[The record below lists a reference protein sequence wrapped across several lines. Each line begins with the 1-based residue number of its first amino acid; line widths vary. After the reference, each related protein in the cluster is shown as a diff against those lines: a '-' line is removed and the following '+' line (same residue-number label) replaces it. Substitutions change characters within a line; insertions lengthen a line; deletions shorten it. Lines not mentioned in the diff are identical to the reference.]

1 MSLISLEKV
10 SGVDG
15 VDLQAT
21 AVWTSRE
28 PPQYLQQASL
38 LPELR
43 LRLSEH
49 LFRTTKEEQYKTN
62 PLSGAGDLCVPGTVV
77 EFISQ
82 EAGLIRLDG
91 TQDTAL
97 FHLEQ
102 VWRKG
107 KNGLELILPKL
118 ESSLKDCALPL
129 GSKVFV
135 NVRRL
140 PAHTGSCLRYQ
151 AILLWKCEGSDSGS
165 QPLPPPYLARYKP
178 LEARREL
185 VARLDQLHSRVK
197 AALHLEFQQVSYA
210 KPGPVHCVVDSVS
223 AAPSPI
229 KARVTAVQGDHGLIT
244 LFTLRQE
251 EIPVLFHIEDVWDQE
266 GVPALKSSITM
277 QDLQLAQVEVI
288 CRTMPGLEDKGSL
301 ELVQMAGA
309 RSSKFRGAPLLQAV
323 AVVVVGGPVKAIAC
337 PCPRPTKL
345 REMPGWFGC
354 SGGTFLLSTTLAA
367 RLNMKVVEWAEMA
380 GPGLARHLP
389 KMTRQEEVDRLK
401 QATLEI
407 SKLDTHRLDRFIYG
421 EWSSK
426 DVEEVNRTA
435 LPEALEGHRM
445 VIKYLHR
452 PVLKA
457 EWGLGEVE
465 VMSGT
470 SDPQQVLRMFSG
482 EEVNNPPTK
491 SIRTFVLFRLADY
504 KFFTTPDYFASDLA
518 NILPISS
525 TDVFFVHAKRV
536 LAKGPVPYVATALWN
551 ETLRRELGVE
561 EAPTDRSKLDHKAV
575 VAARKLVSSLDN
587 QEVHPKES
595 TVEEEAEDDASMLH
609 LPDFVGRV
617 CNEVTTYSSKWLVK
631 QAGKVLACLEGEE
644 GRVEQI
650 LTNHLATVTIREERR
665 VLVSSEDVFSLQK
678 GSKFSTSKE
687 LFLCS
692 VRKRDLD
699 LRSVLQ
705 AGQKVFLN
713 AVPLISMPPNTA
725 QVHYTS
731 CGLVVAKTAAAL
743 PVHCISS
750 SQELTEE
757 FKLFYMKVL
766 KELDEKGQLDPA
778 SSIYSTNHPVKIPRR
793 ALPKLKTGWLKVERM
808 VKEVTQ
814 TKKVEDI
821 YVKKPMLLS
830 TKKLEPE
837 HTNVKKK
844 LEVVEQKLKKKRWS
858 AKEKKVK
865 KSMVLP
871 PPVSSVEPAA
881 PVVVWESLLTGK
893 YGQVLRII
901 DKNYGLAV
909 GFIPAGTTFVPFQML
924 FDTFDVFVG
933 EKTCSELGNKL
944 NDVMAVGDFIKF
956 NAAKV
961 ESETQDA
968 KVREVPYMTTAL
980 VVAKTVDEIKAATI
994 PDTAAV
1000 VTSLD
1005 QVTKEKIANFRTVT
1019 NFLGGK
1025 KLTSKEEALLDEIS
1039 RGELASQVLDPPSLP
1054 TRGNNDEVVLEDSET
1069 EETDEEEEGEEKD
1082 DQNQEVEDDDD
1093 EIMIVEERHV
1103 GVMKELHQD
1112 ETKPD
1117 NKTLKSS
1124 DREKEDESRA
1134 NEAEENLD
1142 GLSKELRPSELRKV
1156 VMAYIGMLSR
1166 TEDRKIDVGKLRDS
1180 SQPEIEIDFLIKFIL
1195 SLGQVCKVA
1204 KKGLKVGHVFIT
1216 QSQVTL
1222 VQERGAL
1229 ELSHLTGAGKQSPSG
1244 TQDSDILAK
1253 LGPNALRKVLLG
1265 FVQLIEGK
1273 TTLTKLGLDTGV
1285 LTGLKE
1291 VLKTV
1296 VVICK
1301 ANVKTNKNKGFKL
1314 QNIFINS
1321 NLANQVPYIIHT
1333 KTISP

>member
-1 MSLISLEKV
+1 ME
-10 SGVDG
+10 G

-21 AVWTSRE
+21 AVWTSRQ
-28 PPQYLQQASL
+28 PPQYLQQTSL

-49 LFRTTKEEQYKTN
+49 LFRTTREEQYKTN
-62 PLSGAGDLCVPGTVV
+62 PLAGAGDLCVLGTVV

-91 TQDTAL
+91 TQDAAL

-107 KNGLELILPKL
+107 RSGLELILPKL
-118 ESSLKDCALPL
+118 ESNLKDCALPL

-140 PAHTGSCLRYQ
+140 PAHPGSCLSYQ
-151 AILLWKCEGSDSGS
+151 AILLWKCEGSESGS
-165 QPLPPPYLARYKP
+165 QPLPPPYLAKYKP

-197 AALHLEFQQVSYA
+197 AVLHLDFQQPSYA
-210 KPGPVHCVVDSVS
+210 EPGPVHCVVDTVS
-223 AAPSPI
+223 ASPTPI
-229 KARVTAVQGDHGLIT
+229 KARVTAVQGDQGVIT
-244 LFTLRQE
+244 MFTLMQE
-251 EIPVLFHIEDVWDQE
+251 EIPVLFHIEDVWDHE

-277 QDLQLAQVEVI
+277 QDLQLVQVEVI
-288 CRTMPGLEDKGSL
+288 CRTMPGLEDKSSI
-301 ELVQMAGA
+301 ELVQMAS
-309 RSSKFRGAPLLQAV
+309 RFRGAPLLQAV
-323 AVVVVGGPVKAIAC
+323 AVVVVGGPVKAVAC
-337 PCPRPTKL
+337 PCSRPTKL

-354 SGGTFLLSTTLAA
+354 SGGTFLLAPTLAA
-367 RLNMKVVEWAEMA
+367 RLNMKVAEWAEMA
-380 GPGLARHLP
+380 RPGLARSLP
-389 KMTRQEEVDRLK
+389 KVTRQEELDRLK
-401 QATLEI
+401 QANLEI
-407 SKLDTHRLDRFIYG
+407 CKLDTHQLDRFICG

-452 PVLKA
+452 PVLRA

-518 NILPISS
+518 NVLPISS
-525 TDVFFVHAKRV
+525 TDIFFVHAKRV

-561 EAPTDRSKLDHKAV
+561 ETPTERSKLDHKAV
-575 VAARKLVSSLDN
+575 VDARKLVSSLDN
-587 QEVHPKES
+587 QGVQHSKEM
-595 TVEEEAEDDASMLH
+595 TVEEEVEDDASMLH
-609 LPDFVGRV
+609 LPEFVGRV
-617 CNEVTTYSSKWLVK
+617 CSEVTTYSSKWLVK
-631 QAGKVLACLEGEE
+631 QAGKVSACLEGEE

-650 LTNHLATVTIREERR
+650 LTSHLAIVTIREERR
-665 VLVSSEDVFSLQK
+665 VLVSSEDVFSLKK

-687 LFLCS
+687 LFLS
-692 VRKRDLD
+692 SIRKRDLS
-699 LRSVLQ
+699 LKSVLQ

-713 AVPLISMPPNTA
+713 AVPLISMPPNAA

-743 PVHCISS
+743 PVHCVPS

-778 SSIYSTNHPVKIPRR
+778 STIHSTNHPVKIPRR
-793 ALPKLKTGWLKVERM
+793 ALPKLKTGWLKEERM

-814 TKKVEDI
+814 AKKVEEV

-830 TKKLEPE
+830 TKKLETE
-837 HTNVKKK
+837 KTSVKRK
-844 LEVVEQKLKKKRWS
+844 LEVEQQKLQK
-858 AKEKKVK
+858 KEKKVK

-909 GFIPAGTTFVPFQML
+909 GFIPAGTTIVPFQML

-933 EKTCSELGNKL
+933 DKTCSELGNKL
-944 NDVMAVGDFIKF
+944 SDVMAVGDFIKF
-956 NAAKV
+956 NAAKI
-961 ESETQDA
+961 ESETQEA

-1005 QVTKEKIANFRTVT
+1005 QVTKDKIGNFRTVT

-1025 KLTSKEEALLDEIS
+1025 KPTSKEEALLEEIS
-1039 RGELASQVLDPPSLP
+1039 RGELASQVLDPPTLP
-1054 TRGNNDEVVLEDSET
+1054 TRGNNEEVVLEDSET
-1069 EETDEEEEGEEKD
+1069 EETDEEEEGDEKD
-1082 DQNQEVEDDDD
+1082 DQNEEDDD

-1103 GVMKELHQD
+1103 GVVKELHRD
-1112 ETKPD
+1112 ETKPVKD
-1117 NKTLKSS
+1117 TSKASFQ
-1124 DREKEDESRA
+1124 EKEAESRA
-1134 NEAEENLD
+1134 NEAEETLD
-1142 GLSKELRPSELRKV
+1142 ELSKELRPSKLRQV

-1166 TEDRKIDVGKLRDS
+1166 TEDRTVDVVKLRDS
-1180 SQPEIEIDFLIKFIL
+1180 SQPEIETDFLVKFLL
-1195 SLGQVCKVA
+1195 SLGEVCKVA

-1222 VQERGAL
+1222 IQERGAL
-1229 ELSHLTGAGKQSPSG
+1229 ELSHLTGAGKQPPSG

-1273 TTLTKLGLDTGV
+1273 TTLTKLGLETGV
-1285 LTGLKE
+1285 VTDLKE

-1296 VVICK
+1296 VGTCK
-1301 ANVKTNKNKGFKL
+1301 ANVKTDGNKGFKL

-1321 NLANQVPYIIHT
+1321 NLANQVPY
-1333 KTISP
+1333 